1 METLKKDAKKSVIEK
16 LNRALQVEYDLIFNY
31 PRMVDKLVNIDKIH
45 DERLNNIREFL
56 GIASLRHFTEVDNL
70 IVKLGGETQWRF
82 EVIDRLV
89 DVEEILAMQLKKEK
103 WVVSW
108 YTSVKR
114 IAEQGKAG
122 FLDRLAIGSDSV
134 DANEIINVMDRLI
147 RDEKRHAMLVK
158 NSINTLKKLMNK

>member
-1 METLKKDAKKSVIEK
+1 METLKKDAKKSVVAK

-31 PRMVDKLVNIDKIH
+31 PRMIDKLVNINKVH
-45 DERLNNIREFL
+45 DERLNNIIEAL
-56 GIASLRHFTEVDNL
+56 GIESLRHFTEVDNL

-108 YTSVKR
+108 YTSVKQ

-122 FLDRLAIGSDSV
+122 FLDRLAIGSDFV
-134 DANEIINVMDRLI
+134 DANEIINMMDRLI
-147 RDEKRHAMLVK
+147 RDEKRHAMLIEEAV
-158 NSINTLKKLMNK
+158 NTLKKLMNK

>member
-1 METLKKDAKKSVIEK
+1 METLKKEAKRSIVAK

-31 PRMVDKLVNIDKIH
+31 PRMVDKLVNIDKIN
-45 DERLNNIREFL
+45 DEKLNNTIEVL
-56 GIASLRHFTEVDNL
+56 GIESLRHFTEIDNL

-89 DVEEILAMQLKKEK
+89 DVEEILAAQLKREK

-108 YTSVKR
+108 YASVKR

-122 FLDRLAIGSDSV
+122 FLDRLTMGSDFV

-147 RDEKRHAMLVK
+147 RDEKRHAILLEK
-158 NSINTLKKLMNK
+158 AIPTLKKLMNR